1 MTAVAEQAPKSKA
14 PRAKAPPLAGDP
26 TVQLLPPSIRDRAK
40 NREFRRLMVMLI
52 ILAVVVVAGG
62 VAYGLYRSVQAQVS
76 LTAAYAETA
85 RLMAEQETYRADAAV
100 ADVVAATEEAQQ
112 IVTTTE
118 VDWQQLLDD
127 IDGSL
132 SSKTDVT
139 AVAVTTPLPWS
150 SAPVSPGLLR
160 PVPTVVASITV
171 TGPKVANI
179 ADLTARLSELPGFVE
194 AYFDSA
200 SATDTGFATTMI
212 VAFDQTRFLGRY
224 APVDQAPAPAETG
237 APVEEV
243 PAPAVTDAPE
253 GVQQ

>member
-14 PRAKAPPLAGDP
+14 PRAKALPLAGDP
-26 TVQLLPPSIRDRAK
+26 TVQLLPPAIRDRAK

-62 VAYGLYRSVQAQVS
+62 VAYGLYRSVQSQVS

-118 VDWQQLLDD
+118 VDWQQLLAD

-139 AVAVTTPLPWS
+139 GVTFTTPLPWAT
-150 SAPVSPGLLR
+150 APVSPGLLR

-179 ADLTARLSELPGFVE
+179 ADLTARLSALPGFVE

-200 SATDTGFATTMI
+200 AATDTGYATTMI

-224 APVDQAPAPAETG
+224 APADQAPAPAETD

-253 GVQQ
+253 GVEQ